1 MKEKGIKYDL
11 SRDEAI
17 ALAATQQ
24 SNEQASV
31 EDMNRLIN
39 QGRAYQKLQAQLK
52 ALNEMVKE
60 KDDYISQLKGSSRIT
75 SSPSASDS
83 QKPRMSMTEG
93 LASKLARFSPQ
104 NRATA

>member
-1 MKEKGIKYDL
+1 L

-52 ALNEMVKE
+52 AYQEMVKE
-60 KDDYISQLKGSSRIT
+60 KDEYISQLKDRH
-75 SSPSASDS
+75 ASLHLQVQQIPRS
-83 QKPRMSMTEG
+83 QE
-93 LASKLARFSPQ
+93 
-104 NRATA
+104 